1 MADAFPMGEGQAIA
15 RYEGYLRHDPDNP
28 SLLIAL
34 GDLYHRSGKFSE
46 ALGCYERCFG
56 REPEHPAAMGR
67 IASVMISQHRFE
79 EAERLLRSLT
89 ATGEADPALL
99 HNLGLTLYYQKRWS
113 EALERFRQAR
123 ERGLA
128 DAHNVLYE
136 AYALHRLGEVEQAA
150 QACREWLEAH
160 PDTALNGYL
169 AVLEMDSGDMTAAN
183 RRAEEVLKQHPDN
196 ADAALVAGMWQ
207 VEQQQIEQAER
218 HFDNVLQAE
227 PDSPRAWFAKGL
239 VHLYRQEHRAA
250 IAAIETALK
259 SMPGNVGTLVT
270 LAWARFA
277 ARDIPGAER
286 TFREAIAADG
296 TFGEAHGGLAVTLI
310 LQNRRDEAR
319 RAAQVAQRLNPNSLG
334 AVWARGALLAL
345 DGKREHGEAL
355 VAAALNRPLTADGK
369 TVFDHI
375 QIFMREQA
383 ARASPTSKELRH

>member
-1 MADAFPMGEGQAIA
+1 
-15 RYEGYLRHDPDNP
+15 
-28 SLLIAL
+28 
-34 GDLYHRSGKFSE
+34 
-46 ALGCYERCFG
+46 
-56 REPEHPAAMGR
+56 MGR